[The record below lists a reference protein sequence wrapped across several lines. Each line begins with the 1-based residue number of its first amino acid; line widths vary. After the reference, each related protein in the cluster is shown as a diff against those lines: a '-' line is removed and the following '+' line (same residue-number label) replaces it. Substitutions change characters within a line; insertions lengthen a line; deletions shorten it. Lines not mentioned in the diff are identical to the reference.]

1 MILEPT
7 QYVGKGRDIQLQCST
22 PIPDMH
28 YIEWLR
34 GDTSLLIGATL
45 TITNA
50 SEADRGEYQCGVFT
64 LGGTGIAKRSVYLHV
79 LSKSCVCV

>member
-28 YIEWLR
+28 YIEWSR
-34 GDTSLLIGATL
+34 GDTALPVGATHN
-45 TITNA
+45 ITNA
-50 SEADRGEYQCGVFT
+50 SEADRGEYQCGVFA
-64 LGGTGIAKRSVYLHV
+64 LGGAVIAKRSVYLHV
-79 LSKSCVCV
+79 LSKLCVCV